1 MHEDGENSESQ
12 YRASISPHLYSN
24 RLVLWTDLFVQRG
37 LYPEPAMFQFSAAQH
52 EEDTDDGSEAECE
65 DEETPG
71 GQQLCEVLPQLVAAL
86 THWTMD
92 CLHASRC
99 PWCAISKDP

>member
-1 MHEDGENSESQ
+1 
-12 YRASISPHLYSN
+12 
-24 RLVLWTDLFVQRG
+24 
-37 LYPEPAMFQFSAAQH
+37 MFQFSASH
-52 EEDTDDGSEAECE
+52 REEDTDDGSEAECE

-99 PWCAISKDP
+99 AIIICVCLEKILKVPVGNDLCRQVSHFHLYLLLTVLEHL

>member
-1 MHEDGENSESQ
+1 
-12 YRASISPHLYSN
+12 
-24 RLVLWTDLFVQRG
+24 
-37 LYPEPAMFQFSAAQH
+37 MFQFSASHH
-52 EEDTDDGSEAECE
+52 EEDTDDGSEVECE

-99 PWCAISKDP
+99 AITKCVCSAKILKAPVASVMIFAGKFLTFTYTYCYT

>member
-1 MHEDGENSESQ
+1 MGRTRSLNIGHQ
-12 YRASISPHLYSN
+12 
-24 RLVLWTDLFVQRG
+24 LVRTFTRIDWYYGLICLFVQRG

-99 PWCAISKDP
+99 AISKDKAPVG